1 MLFHPHP
8 IFLTLVSRVEN
19 LSQNDAQSF
28 CSAES
33 SPLKGEGRKGDKM
46 IYNNILELVGK
57 TPLVK
62 LNKIND
68 TEAEIALKLE
78 FYNPSGSVKDRASYY
93 MLKEAK
99 KAGKINDE
107 TVIIEP
113 TSGNTGIGLAMCC
126 AVMGFKIIITMPES
140 MSLERR
146 KLIQAYG
153 AELVLTP
160 KELGMQGSVQKA
172 LELAEQI
179 PNSFIPSQ
187 FTNTANTLAHIE
199 TTTKEIY
206 EDTDGKVDIVV
217 AGIGTSGTTMGLSE
231 GLKKLKP
238 SVKIY
243 GVEPAESPLLTEG
256 HAHPHKIQGIGAN
269 FVPELFHR
277 EKIDGIKTVEA
288 EDAIKTA
295 RLLAKKEGILVG
307 ISSGAILKA
316 AFDIAKE
323 PENQGKLIVAIMC
336 DFGERYLSTE
346 LFE

>member
-1 MLFHPHP
+1 
-8 IFLTLVSRVEN
+8 
-19 LSQNDAQSF
+19 
-28 CSAES
+28 
-33 SPLKGEGRKGDKM
+33 M

-62 LNKIND
+62 LQKMND
-68 TEAEIALKLE
+68 TDCEILLKLE
-78 FYNPSGSVKDRASYY
+78 FYNPSGSVKDRAAFY
-93 MLKEAK
+93 MLNEAK
-99 KAGKINDE
+99 KAGKINDD

-126 AVMGFKIIITMPES
+126 AVMGLRLIITMPES

-153 AELVLTP
+153 AELVLTT
-160 KELGMQGSVQKA
+160 KERGMLGAVDMA
-172 LELAEQI
+172 HELAQKN

-187 FTNTANTLAHIE
+187 FSNPANTLAHIE
-199 TTTKEIY
+199 TTSKEIY
-206 EDTDGKVDIVV
+206 DDTQGDVDIIV
-217 AGIGTSGTTMGLSE
+217 AGIGTSGTTMGLSA
-231 GLKKLKP
+231 GLKQSLP
-238 SVKIY
+238 YLKIY

-277 EKIDGIKTVEA
+277 ENLDDVIPINA
-288 EDAIKTA
+288 QDAMETA
-295 RLLAKKEGILVG
+295 RQVAKQEGILVG

-316 AFDIAKE
+316 ALDLAKK
-323 PENQGKLIVAIMC
+323 PENSGKKIVAVMC

-346 LFE
+346 LFEV